1 MKKFLLKNSKWVYY
15 ILGIISALVILS
27 SLFFMTQYKFVR
39 VNHKVDEKTNEKL
52 YESTATLNGGDQK
65 WMFLFIDQLANGDF
79 QDPDFAETKNLIE
92 TNETFKTFLQKDADD
107 NYVMIE
113 EATNE
118 TLYTYKISDK
128 YFKQLDE
135 FRDQLDSFNNLILI
149 YGLVSLVCFAG
160 LLILSNHNRKIYYKS
175 NLIGGIVFPL
185 VNIIFAVVLIVNA
198 LSLVS
203 KINDPNFNA
212 LINII
217 SAMQNPLNAKNVTV
231 AGSDATNLRKISAI
245 IADFNINPTT
255 LIMYMLF
262 AGITIAY
269 NVFLIIYAFVKYN
282 GTARERKAVLDRAR
296 LVGEK
301 A

>member
-1 MKKFLLKNSKWVYY
+1 MKKFLLKNSKWIYY
-15 ILGIISALVILS
+15 ILGIVSALIILS
-27 SLFFMTQYKFVR
+27 SLFFMTQYRFVR
-39 VNHKVDEKTNEKL
+39 ISYKVDDVTEERL
-52 YESTATLNGGDQK
+52 YESTAQLNGGDQK
-65 WMFLFIDQLANGDF
+65 WMFLFIDELATEQFQEDDF
-79 QDPDFAETKNLIE
+79 KNTKNLIE
-92 TNETFKTFLQKDADD
+92 TNETFKTFLQKDADG

-118 TLYTYKISDK
+118 NLYEYKISDK

-175 NLIGGIVFPL
+175 NLIGGIVLPL
-185 VNIIFAVVLIVNA
+185 INIIFAVVLIVNA

-203 KINDPNFNA
+203 KISEQNFNA
-212 LINII
+212 LINIV

-231 AGSDATNLRKISAI
+231 AGSDATNFNKISAI